1 MARRSLPFASMAAA
15 GVAALAVAGCFG
27 NDAEGVVAFRQ
38 HPVAAPFTAVALNGE
53 GELTIAPGEHALA
66 ISAEADVLP
75 SVRVEVVGETLVL
88 GRDVDWFDGL
98 RATVPI
104 QFRVTMPR
112 LAAVSVAGAGSA
124 LVRGLAG
131 DDVRLAVAGGGRADA
146 VGLEAVGLIVSA
158 EGAGTVRIAAVR
170 AETMRCTLRGSAR
183 VTASGVAQRAEV
195 DVSGGGLYRGAGLRA
210 EAVAVEVTGA
220 GQAFVWAEAQLQA
233 SVAGIGRIHYR
244 GSPAIERSLQR
255 QGQLLPLEP

>member
-1 MARRSLPFASMAAA
+1 MPRRFLPFASMAAA

-27 NDAEGVVAFRQ
+27 NDAGGVVALRD
-38 HPVAAPFTAVALNGE
+38 HAVAAPFAAVALNGE
-53 GELTIAPGEHALA
+53 GELSIAPGDHALA

-75 SVRVEVVGETLVL
+75 SVRVEVVDGTLVL

-112 LAAVSVAGAGSA
+112 LKAVSVAGAGSA

-131 DDVRLAVAGGGRADA
+131 DDVRLTVAGGGSADA
-146 VGLEAVGLIVSA
+146 VGLEAARLIVSA
-158 EGAGTVRIAAVR
+158 DGAGTVHAAGVR
-170 AETMRCTLRGSAR
+170 AETMRSALRGSAR
-183 VTASGVAQRAEV
+183 VTVSGVAQRAEV

-210 EAVAVEVTGA
+210 EAVTVDVTGA
-220 GQAFVWAEAQLQA
+220 GQAFVWAEQQLA
-233 SVAGIGRIHYR
+233 ANVAGIGRIHYR
-244 GSPAIERSLQR
+244 GSPAIEQSLQR
-255 QGQLLPLEP
+255 QGQLLPLAP

>member
-1 MARRSLPFASMAAA
+1 MPRRLLPFASMAAA

-27 NDAEGVVAFRQ
+27 NDAGGVVALRE
-38 HPVAAPFTAVALNGE
+38 HAVAAPFTAVALNGE
-53 GELTIAPGEHALA
+53 GELSIAPGEHGLA

-112 LAAVSVAGAGSA
+112 LEAVSVAGAGSA

-131 DDVRLAVAGGGRADA
+131 DDVRLAVAGGGRADVVDVTA
-146 VGLEAVGLIVSA
+146 QRLVVSA
-158 EGAGTVRIAAVR
+158 EGAGTVRAAAVR
-170 AETMRCTLRGSAR
+170 AETMRCALRGSAR
-183 VTASGVAQRAEV
+183 VTVSGMAQRVEV

-210 EAVAVEVTGA
+210 EAVAVDVTGA
-220 GQAFVWAEAQLQA
+220 GQAFVWAEEQLQA
-233 SVAGIGRIHYR
+233 NVAGIGRIHYR
-244 GSPAIERSLQR
+244 GSPAIEQSLQR
-255 QGQLLPLEP
+255 QGQLLPLAP